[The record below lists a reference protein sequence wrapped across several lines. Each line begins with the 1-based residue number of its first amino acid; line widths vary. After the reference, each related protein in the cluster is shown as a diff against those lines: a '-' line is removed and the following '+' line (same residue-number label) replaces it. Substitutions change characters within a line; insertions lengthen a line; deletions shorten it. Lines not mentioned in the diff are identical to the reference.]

1 MTDEHP
7 DPTPADPAL
16 AALVARAGA
25 ARRRAPVER
34 WQPAHCA
41 DLDIRI
47 AADGTWF
54 HDGAPI
60 RREPLV
66 RLFASVLRCDAD
78 GRHFLV
84 TPAEKVGIVVEDA
97 PFLAVEMHAAGA
109 GADRVLTVRTNVGDV
124 VAAGPEHPLRF
135 AIEAD
140 TGGLKPYILVRGRL
154 EARATRAVAQELAD
168 LVDTAPGAGG
178 AWNGVWSGGAFFP
191 IARAEEG

>member
-1 MTDEHP
+1 MTDE
-7 DPTPADPAL
+7 PADATTADAAL
-16 AALVARAGA
+16 AALIGRAGA

-34 WQPAHCA
+34 WEPAYCA
-41 DLDIRI
+41 DLDLRI

-54 HDGAPI
+54 HDGSPI

-66 RLFASVLRCDAD
+66 RLFASVLRREPD
-78 GRHFLV
+78 GRHVLV

-97 PFLAVEMHAAGA
+97 PFLAVEMHAAAA
-109 GADRVLTVRTNVGDV
+109 GAERVLTFRTNVGDV

-135 AIEAD
+135 AVDAD

-154 EARATRAVAQELAD
+154 EARATRAVAQELAA
-168 LVDTAPGAGG
+168 LAEVAPGDGG
-178 AWNGVWSGGAFFP
+178 AWYGVWSGGAFFP

>member
-1 MTDEHP
+1 VTDE
-7 DPTPADPAL
+7 PADATTADAAL
-16 AALVARAGA
+16 AALIGRAGA

-34 WQPAHCA
+34 WEPAYCA
-41 DLDIRI
+41 DLDLRI

-54 HDGAPI
+54 HDGSPI

-66 RLFASVLRCDAD
+66 RLFASVLRREPD
-78 GRHFLV
+78 GRHVLV

-97 PFLAVEMHAAGA
+97 PFLAVEMHAAAA
-109 GADRVLTVRTNVGDV
+109 GAERVLTFRTNVGDV

-135 AIEAD
+135 AVDAD

-154 EARATRAVAQELAD
+154 EARATRAVAQELAA
-168 LVDTAPGAGG
+168 LAEVAPGDGG
-178 AWNGVWSGGAFFP
+178 AWYGVWSGGAFFP